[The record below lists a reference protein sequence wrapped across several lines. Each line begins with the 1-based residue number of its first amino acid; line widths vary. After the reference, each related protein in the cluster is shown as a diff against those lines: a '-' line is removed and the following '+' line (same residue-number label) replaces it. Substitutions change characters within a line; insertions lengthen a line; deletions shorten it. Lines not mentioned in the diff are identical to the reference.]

1 MAQVC
6 LRVRVERC
14 FSVKVR
20 RFAVIEAARVQ
31 AEIKSQYKQQTGN
44 TSQVQI
50 KHKITKHGNMF
61 LYVSKCW
68 ELMSASFFSKSHKDN
83 H

>member
-50 KHKITKHGNMF
+50 KHKNHKTQKHVSVCIKMLGANVCVIFLKIT
-61 LYVSKCW
+61 
-68 ELMSASFFSKSHKDN
+68 
-83 H
+83 